1 MKRVNWILLFCLM
14 LVACRSGSRF
24 PQVEERL
31 KQGKP
36 LLKVGDTVLY
46 EGRLQLIGEFIPGF
60 NRLFATPEGRKK
72 ILDEIIENELLAQQA
87 RRSGLAEGNLEVQK
101 QLWLQEEDA
110 IGGAYLISEVDK
122 RAKEFYDQQNERLF
136 SEVEVAEILY
146 AYQNAP
152 GTTPEEK
159 RAAALRRA
167 EATRKRLTP
176 DNFAAIAAEESESV
190 LGRNNGGR
198 IGAVNFL
205 DRRVQDFGWKP
216 LVEAAFR
223 LKPGEIS
230 EPIAT
235 AEGVHLIMTTAPVKR
250 QSFEEVKGMLRDKFR
265 DEVRAQVV
273 ARLKA
278 EVKIEYLEPQLQAP
292 PQN

>member
-1 MKRVNWILLFCLM
+1 M
-14 LVACRSGSRF
+14 
-24 PQVEERL
+24 
-31 KQGKP
+31 
-36 LLKVGDTVLY
+36 
-46 EGRLQLIGEFIPGF
+46 
-60 NRLFATPEGRKK
+60 
-72 ILDEIIENELLAQQA
+72 
-87 RRSGLAEGNLEVQK
+87 
-101 QLWLQEEDA
+101 
-110 IGGAYLISEVDK
+110 
-122 RAKEFYDQQNERLF
+122 
-136 SEVEVAEILY
+136 
-146 AYQNAP
+146 
-152 GTTPEEK
+152 
-159 RAAALRRA
+159 RRA